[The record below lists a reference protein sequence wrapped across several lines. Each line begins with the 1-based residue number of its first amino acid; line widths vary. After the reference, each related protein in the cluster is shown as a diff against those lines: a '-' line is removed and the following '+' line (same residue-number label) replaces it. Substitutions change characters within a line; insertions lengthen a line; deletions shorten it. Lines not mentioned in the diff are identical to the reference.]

1 MGESRRRPRGR
12 LFSLVERVGFE
23 ELRRITCESEG
34 EPPRFNRDM
43 KKHLLILLLALS
55 VVTTATAQVATNSTP
70 SPWRLTKRDLTLQ
83 PGALT
88 NVVEQLEALYKPA
101 EIDEYNGPQS
111 YFGMNLIWSPGTA
124 ELPVPTALRLSNVEP
139 IDALS
144 LAAAAAGCKL
154 ETIESTQVSRRG
166 FVIVGYKIVRMET
179 GMGRMSTVTPVMAGV
194 PGMPGGAMGGS
205 TSNLRELQD
214 ELVRQQQRLGAQHPN
229 IVELKRELETAKKIV
244 MERPMTRVYAM
255 GGIIIGNKEEQAVK
269 LTRIMDF
276 ISLTLNGEEIDMK
289 GVKVNYHDG
298 TNVLVVRAPEAAQEL
313 VGQLIEAL
321 RENARTDS
329 SIPKPRR

>member
-1 MGESRRRPRGR
+1 
-12 LFSLVERVGFE
+12 
-23 ELRRITCESEG
+23 
-34 EPPRFNRDM
+34 
-43 KKHLLILLLALS
+43 
-55 VVTTATAQVATNSTP
+55 
-70 SPWRLTKRDLTLQ
+70 
-83 PGALT
+83 
-88 NVVEQLEALYKPA
+88 
-101 EIDEYNGPQS
+101 
-111 YFGMNLIWSPGTA
+111 
-124 ELPVPTALRLSNVEP
+124 
-139 IDALS
+139 
-144 LAAAAAGCKL
+144 
-154 ETIESTQVSRRG
+154 
-166 FVIVGYKIVRMET
+166 
-179 GMGRMSTVTPVMAGV
+179 MAGV